1 MKRSI
6 YAAAVALIL
15 AVACGNSAQA
25 QLTDLQGNPIDGPRG
40 IETLEQDRAA
50 PGSAPTPNQ
59 SYLAKQQQVVVAS
72 CMSSMIRE
80 LSNTTDWAAG
90 IWNHPTTVVSSPTAW
105 RVTDQSIWLF
115 ARDPRAPRP
124 RVTFTNARW
133 DPTASK
139 IVYGDKKIA
148 QDVNVDST
156 GKTKIIR
163 NDSDA
168 IVSVKYEESEDVTN
182 AFSSSS
188 ITHGLTMNMSVSSET
203 TVERRIRWA

>member
-1 MKRSI
+1 MKRRII
-6 YAAAVALIL
+6 YAAVVALML

-40 IETLEQDRAA
+40 IESLEQDRAA

-80 LSNTTDWAAG
+80 LSNTSDWASG
-90 IWNHPTTVVSSPTAW
+90 IWTHPTTVVSSPTAW

-124 RVTFTNARW
+124 RVHLHQRAVGPDRLK
-133 DPTASK
+133 DRLRR
-139 IVYGDKKIA
+139 
-148 QDVNVDST
+148 Q
-156 GKTKIIR
+156 
-163 NDSDA
+163 
-168 IVSVKYEESEDVTN
+168 EDR
-182 AFSSSS
+182 A
-188 ITHGLTMNMSVSSET
+188 GC
-203 TVERRIRWA
+203 ERR